1 MTSSARPTLR
11 VSATTVNSAG
21 RTEHAD
27 VVASEEPLGIRVV
40 AEVGGRRQRTDIAVT
55 MRTPGDDLDLAVGFL
70 LTEGILSADGL
81 WRVEHCRDPSAVDA
95 HNVVDV
101 FLKPGVSFDPEK
113 FSRHVYTTSSCGI
126 CGKASLDQVRVAGVE
141 PPGGAFRVSESVL
154 AGLPERLAPAQP
166 LFAKTGGIHA
176 AALFDTVGE
185 LVELREDVGRHN
197 AVDKVLG
204 SLARVDR
211 LPASDRL
218 LLVSGRASF
227 ELVQKALVGGIPLLA
242 AVGAPSSLAISLARE
257 FEMTLVGFLK
267 RDRFNIYVGE
277 ERITSTGPLSA
288 DPASTN
294 PAEGP
299 SAG

>member
-11 VSATTVNSAG
+11 VNATTVNSAG

-70 LTEGILSADGL
+70 LTEGVLSADGL

-141 PPGGAFRVSESVL
+141 PPGGEFRVSESVL

-176 AALFDTVGE
+176 AALFDSVGE

-197 AVDKVLG
+197 AVDKIAGWMFREGVKG
-204 SLARVDR
+204 DGHIMYTTGR
-211 LPASDRL
+211 LTSEM
-218 LLVSGRASF
+218 VI
-227 ELVQKALVGGIPLLA
+227 KCALMGIPVLA
-242 AVGAPSSLAISLARE
+242 SRSGFTAWGVELANQVGLTLIGRMRGQRFHCLSGAERLVFDTDTTNIPDEDKKHRRKGAV
-257 FEMTLVGFLK
+257 
-267 RDRFNIYVGE
+267 
-277 ERITSTGPLSA
+277 
-288 DPASTN
+288 
-294 PAEGP
+294 
-299 SAG
+299 